1 MFEIIDHVLTFIAYS
16 LEFEFVEVDTDN
28 ENIEIKFLIVS
39 VK

>member
-28 ENIEIKFLIVS
+28 GIEIKFLIVS